1 MQISEFLEHNLG
13 NFFKKKVVS
22 FVKKKKTIFILYWNI
37 TD

>member
-22 FVKKKKTIFILYWNI
+22 FVKKKKNNFYFILEYN
-37 TD
+37 